1 MDEKDIIA
9 KNIIRYR
16 KSKGWSQLELAEKLQ
31 YSNKNISKWER
42 GETVPSVFTLKR
54 LSDIFEI
61 SLDELVTPYDETAAD
76 EKTAASAETVNKETK
91 PAKKPKAGFK
101 FKLLFLFLAIAI
113 LYAVVFIAVSVL
125 GFLGVKSFNYWL
137 IFLYATPLVAT
148 ATMIFIRCT
157 LKRIDYISLSLIGWL
172 IVVSVYLTFKTY
184 DKIGYVFLLGLAYQ
198 FVVLFIGL
206 LVDYKYIQK
215 ARAARRLKKQQKQLK
230 LQQLNTPESLN
241 SATPPDS
248 TTKD

>member
-9 KNIIRYR
+9 KNIIYYR

-54 LSDIFEI
+54 LSDIFGI
-61 SLDELVTPYDETAAD
+61 TLDELVTPH
-76 EKTAASAETVNKETK
+76 AETDVNKKTTVTAETDNETK

-157 LKRIDYISLSLIGWL
+157 LKHNDYISLSLIGWL

-215 ARAARRLKKQQKQLK
+215 SRMARRLKKQQKQLK
-230 LQQLNTPESLN
+230 LQQS
-241 SATPPDS
+241 DS
-248 TTKD
+248 TANQNDAEQTEIK